1 MIYHYASRDGW
12 AEIQDS
18 GQLEPLSH
26 QTSSLDNLP
35 LLWLTD
41 RPDGGG
47 TGVDPQRLHV
57 RISVHPEYGVHP
69 WLIARFEASTEGRN
83 LNTPGSDPDSW
94 FVTTRP
100 VPRERWLTAVD
111 HATGEV
117 LWRNESPPA
126 PPEIPEGWTLTDSD
140 IEEFADFFREKV
152 NDPSVVP
159 LDGRFEYWPILV
171 GPRLDARLNA
181 LRSSRDNTT
190 ETGRYR
196 TWLCWRALCEDAA
209 RLPGFPE
216 KWRHA

>member
-12 AEIQDS
+12 AAIQDS
-18 GQLEPLSH
+18 GQLEPRSH
-26 QTSSLDNLP
+26 GTSLLDNLP
-35 LLWLTD
+35 QLWLID
-41 RPDGGG
+41 RPDGCG

-57 RISVHPEYGVHP
+57 RISVHPAHGVHP
-69 WLIARFEASTEGRN
+69 WLIARFEAPEGGRN
-83 LNTPGSDPDSW
+83 LNTHDSDPDSW

-111 HATGEV
+111 HETDEV
-117 LWRNESPPA
+117 LWRNEHPPA
-126 PPEIPEGWTLTDSD
+126 PPEIPAGWTPTDSD
-140 IEEFADFFREKV
+140 IDEFEAFFREKV
-152 NDPSVVP
+152 RDPSAMR
-159 LDGRFEYWPILV
+159 LGGRFEYPTILV
-171 GPRLDARLNA
+171 DQLDARLGA

-196 TWLCWRALCEDAA
+196 TWLCWRALCEEAA